1 MAVKLSDVTCVEDVK
16 GLTKGKGKWSKDDDK
31 DMFTPTGGEGMLVS
45 FFSARNS
52 TKTVL
57 APQCKIRAWLVQEG
71 LAERTSKSKPKS
83 SSGSSLPP
91 TDKRFWW
98 SIEDEDIEH
107 VLTILPEVLASREK
121 KRKQKTAQ
129 EAVAKLKELGVD
141 VPAELAK
148 IAKAK

>member
-16 GLTKGKGKWSKDDDK
+16 GLTKGKGKWSKDGDK

-71 LAERTSKSKPKS
+71 LAEAKSKPKA

-121 KRKQKTAQ
+121 KRKRETAQ
-129 EAVAKLKELGVD
+129 EAVAKLEELGVD

-148 IAKAK
+148 IAQGE